1 MAQKKKALPADYP
14 AFLKDLKTRIRSRQV
29 SAALAINRELIE
41 LYWEIGQQIVR
52 RQEHSA
58 WGDSILTQL
67 EKDLKLDMPDV
78 KGFSRRNLYRM
89 RLLYL
94 TYRDQGEFVP
104 QAVTQ
109 IPWGHT
115 IMLLEKIK
123 DSKERL
129 WYIEHTIKEG
139 WSRNVLA
146 HQIDSALYA
155 RQRHSIKSHN
165 FTQTLSA
172 EQSELAQQ
180 TLKDPYIFD
189 FISSQHNL
197 KERELQ
203 QNLTDRLKDFILEMG
218 SGFAYMGSQYPL
230 KVSGQDF
237 YLDLLFYHYYL
248 RCLVVVELKIGEFK
262 PEYAGK
268 MNFYLSALDEEV
280 KHPDDNPSIGII
292 LCRTKDKLIAD
303 YTLKD
308 LNKPIGVSSYQL
320 GTLPPEIQKKLPT
333 VEQLEQALGDIE
345 T

>member
-1 MAQKKKALPADYP
+1 MARKKKALPDGYSE
-14 AFLKDLKTRIRSRQV
+14 FLSDLKARIKSRQL

-41 LYWEIGQQIVR
+41 LYWEIGQKIVH
-52 RQEHSA
+52 RQENSA
-58 WGDSILTQL
+58 WGDSILSQI
-67 EKDLKLDMPDV
+67 EKDIKREMPDI

-94 TYRDQGEFVP
+94 TYRAQGEFVP

-109 IPWGHT
+109 IPWGHNV
-115 IMLLEKIK
+115 MLLEKIK
-123 DSKERL
+123 DPPERA
-129 WYIEHTIKEG
+129 WYIEETIKAG

-146 HQIDSALYA
+146 HQIDSGLYT
-155 RQRHSIKSHN
+155 RQQHSIKSHN
-165 FTQTLSA
+165 FSQTLSP

-189 FISSQHNL
+189 FISSKQIL

-218 SGFAYMGSQYPL
+218 NGFAYMGSQYPL

-268 MNFYLSALDEEV
+268 MNFYLSALDGEV
-280 KHPDDNPSIGII
+280 KHPADNPSIGII

-320 GTLPPEIQKKLPT
+320 GTLPPEIQEQLPT
-333 VEQLEQALGDIE
+333 VEEIEQALGDVE
-345 T
+345 S